1 MAGYTY
7 RARNASGRLIEGT
20 LSADDPGDLIEKVQE
35 LGLLLID
42 YKTVKG
48 KVAGGAVTFGRIK
61 RREVILFTV
70 HLSASVE
77 AGVPVVQAIADY
89 AAETENRMF
98 RGILEDVER
107 QVLAGTTLSAALD
120 KHPKAFGEL
129 YSAVVATGEASG
141 NLDSVL
147 RDLVSFLEWQEEL
160 AGQVKQAAIYPL
172 FLGSMIIGVVVLM
185 MAFTVPRFVTIL
197 QSFNVQLP
205 APTRFLIDLSSFFVK
220 FWWFLVL
227 LPIAFVIVRILMR
240 RRADGR
246 FIWDRLAL
254 GTPLFGK
261 LLQKIVLSRFAHY
274 FSMLYSSGIGVL
286 EIFTIIQRVV
296 ANEVVRRMIGRVS
309 ERVEGG
315 SSITDA
321 LEKERLVPS
330 LVLRMI
336 SVGEK
341 TGSMDKSLKKVSQYY
356 DREVPLT
363 IRRMFAVF
371 EPLMI
376 IFMGGVVLFI
386 ALSIFLPIYRLTST
400 IGMQK

>member
-1 MAGYTY
+1 MAAYTY
-7 RARNASGRLIEGT
+7 RARNASGQLIEGT
-20 LSADDPGDLIEKVQE
+20 LGADDPGDLVVRLQE
-35 LGLLLID
+35 MGLLLID
-42 YKTVKG
+42 SKPVKADARKG
-48 KVAGGAVTFGRIK
+48 SGTFGRIK

-70 HLSASVE
+70 HLSTSVE
-77 AGVPVVQAIADY
+77 AGIPVVQAIADY
-89 AAETENRMF
+89 AAETENRQF
-98 RGILEDVER
+98 KNILEDVER
-107 QVLAGTTLSAALD
+107 QVLAGTTLSAALE

-129 YSAVVATGEASG
+129 YSAVVSTGEASG
-141 NLDSVL
+141 NLDAVL
-147 RDLVSFLEWQEEL
+147 RDLVGFLEWQEEL

-185 MAFTVPRFVTIL
+185 MAFTVPRFVSIL
-197 QSFNVQLP
+197 ESFNVELP
-205 APTRFLIDLSSFFVK
+205 APTRFLISASSFFMS
-220 FWWFLVL
+220 FWWLFLFFPVAL
-227 LPIAFVIVRILMR
+227 AALHAGMR
-240 RRADGR
+240 KRADGR
-246 FIWDRLAL
+246 FFWDRVAL
-254 GTPLFGK
+254 GLPLFGK

-274 FSMLYSSGIGVL
+274 FSMLYGSGIGVL
-286 EIFTIIQRVV
+286 EIFTIIRRVV

-315 SSITDA
+315 SSIADA
-321 LEKERLVPS
+321 LEKERLVPP